1 MQRVCNKA
9 VHLANRQA
17 VCSEELEADVE
28 GFDIELDRLFIVSS
42 CMAFAAVVEIRHTV
56 AIAAARSKSVEH
68 LRKQLHTSSE

>member
-17 VCSEELEADVE
+17 VRSEKLEADVE
-28 GFDIELDRLFIVSS
+28 GFDVELDCLFIVSS

-56 AIAAARSKSVEH
+56 AIAAARSKSVKH
-68 LRKQLHTSSE
+68 LREQLHISSK